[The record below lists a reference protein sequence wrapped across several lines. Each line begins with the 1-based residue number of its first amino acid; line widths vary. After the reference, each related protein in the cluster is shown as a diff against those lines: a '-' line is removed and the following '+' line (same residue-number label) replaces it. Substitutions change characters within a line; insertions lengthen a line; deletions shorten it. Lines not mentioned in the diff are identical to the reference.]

1 MLQGVQ
7 AIFSHHKTMN
17 IPIQKGKSME
27 SSHTVEKIGGT
38 SMSRFSD
45 VLQNIVLGKRSP
57 EELYGR
63 IFVVS
68 AYAGITDLLL
78 EHKKTREPGVYGLF
92 ANDEASWAWGDAL
105 NRVAERMFAINAEL
119 MPLGLDRMTA
129 DRFVRERIEGARSCL
144 LDLTRLCSF
153 GHFQLEEHLTTVRE
167 ILSAVGEAH
176 SAFNTVQILQ
186 NYGINAK
193 LVDLSGWMEEHAL
206 PIDDKIRSVFAE
218 IDVFSEIPIVTGY
231 TRCKEGLMAT
241 FDRGYSEITF
251 SKVAC
256 ITAAREAIIH
266 KEFHLSSGDP
276 KLMGAEN
283 VDPIG
288 RTNYDVADQL
298 SDLGME
304 AIHPQAAKGLRQAG
318 IPIRV
323 KNTFEPDHPGTV
335 IDGTYRS
342 QTPCVEIIAG
352 RESLLAI
359 EIFDQD
365 RVGAYD
371 REAAVCDIFRR
382 FRMQSIAK
390 NLNANTLIHYVDS
403 SLKRVNRLTE
413 ALEDAFPGAQVTVR
427 KVALIAA
434 IGSNMKVPGFLAA
447 ATTALCEAEVNI
459 LAMQQS
465 IRQVD
470 MQFIVAEEDYA
481 RAAQALHK
489 KLVEDAARNGND
501 TTEVKTM
508 AS

>member
-1 MLQGVQ
+1 M
-7 AIFSHHKTMN
+7 KTR
-17 IPIQKGKSME
+17 
-27 SSHTVEKIGGT
+27 HTVEKIGGT

-45 VLQNIVLGKRSP
+45 VLQNIILGHRKQDA
-57 EELYGR
+57 LYNR

-68 AYAGITDLLL
+68 AYGGITDLLL

-92 ANDEASWAWGDAL
+92 ANDDVSWAWGDSL
-105 NRVAERMFAINAEL
+105 NRVAERMIAINAEL
-119 MPLGLDRMTA
+119 APLGLDLMTA

-153 GHFQLEEHLTTVRE
+153 GHFQLEEHLMTVRE
-167 ILSAVGEAH
+167 MLSAVGEAH

-186 NYGINAK
+186 NCGINAR
-193 LVDLSGWMEEHAL
+193 LVDLSGWMEECAL
-206 PIDDKIRSVFAE
+206 PINEKIQS
-218 IDVFSEIPIVTGY
+218 VFSEIDVSQEMPVVTGY

-256 ITAAREAIIH
+256 LTGAGEAIIH

-276 KLMGAEN
+276 KLMGPEN
-283 VDPIG
+283 VAPMG

-323 KNTFEPDHPGTV
+323 KNTFEPEHPGTV
-335 IDGTYRS
+335 IDCRYRS
-342 QTPCVEIIAG
+342 KEPCVEIIAG
-352 RESLLAI
+352 RESVLAI

-365 RVGAYD
+365 RVGYYD
-371 REAAVCDIFRR
+371 REAAVCDVFRR
-382 FRMQSIAK
+382 FKMRSIGK
-390 NLNANTLIHYVDS
+390 NLNANTIIHYVDS
-403 SLKRVNRLTE
+403 SLKRANRLTE
-413 ALEDAFPGAQVTVR
+413 ALEETFPGAEVTIR
-427 KVALIAA
+427 KIALIAA
-434 IGSNMKVPGFLAA
+434 IGSNMKVPGFLAK
-447 ATTALCEAEVNI
+447 ATGILHEAGINI
-459 LAMQQS
+459 LALQQS
-465 IRQVD
+465 MRQVD

-481 RAAQALHK
+481 RAAKALHK
-489 KLVEDAARNGND
+489 GLVEEDAHRETAATGAD
-501 TTEVKTM
+501 AM